1 MESRLAM
8 SGLMARHAI
17 GFGHEVAG
25 KLHLYY
31 DSAAFAAA
39 ADVLEIKARS
49 GVTQHRLA
57 PQEARA
63 IEPSLES
70 AKGLA
75 GAVYSPDDAV
85 GDPHKFCSGLLK
97 ILGDRKSV
105 VVGKRVSV

>member
-39 ADVLEIKARS
+39 ADVIEIKARS

-63 IEPSLES
+63 IEPALEA
-70 AKGLA
+70 AKGMA
-75 GAVYSPDDAV
+75 RSEERRVGTEGVSTCRSRWYPDN
-85 GDPHKFCSGLLK
+85 
-97 ILGDRKSV
+97 
-105 VVGKRVSV
+105 